1 VKTEWKLYS
10 MEHSERERE
19 RERERESS
27 PVQSGDASQADSSSV
42 AVRKQ
47 SPQQAVSPRTND
59 L

>member
-1 VKTEWKLYS
+1 VKTEWKIYS
-10 MEHSERERE
+10 MEQRE

-27 PVQSGDASQADSSSV
+27 PVQSRDASQVDSSSV

>member
-10 MEHSERERE
+10 MEHSERE